1 MKYVE
6 YYIFRG
12 WNLPKLVYHALVA
25 VHTMKLLVF
34 TRLMLVF
41 GSDYWKFLNEGEPY
55 LLEIY
60 VKLHKVCVNVLH
72 PPISWVISYKR
83 YQIDLSMK
91 KFHLVMQFFY
101 GQSAHFVNIY
111 KFLVLENWKVL
122 FLSWP
127 LSIFQLQ
134 STQIK
139 SLLEIAFSFKKLK
152 TLKKETYTY
161 DSKDRSSS
169 SLSISEHDRK

>member
-1 MKYVE
+1 
-6 YYIFRG
+6 
-12 WNLPKLVYHALVA
+12 
-25 VHTMKLLVF
+25 
-34 TRLMLVF
+34 
-41 GSDYWKFLNEGEPY
+41 
-55 LLEIY
+55 
-60 VKLHKVCVNVLH
+60 
-72 PPISWVISYKR
+72 
-83 YQIDLSMK
+83 
-91 KFHLVMQFFY
+91 MQFFY

-152 TLKKETYTY
+152 TLKKEAYTH

-169 SLSISEHDRK
+169 SLSILEHHRK